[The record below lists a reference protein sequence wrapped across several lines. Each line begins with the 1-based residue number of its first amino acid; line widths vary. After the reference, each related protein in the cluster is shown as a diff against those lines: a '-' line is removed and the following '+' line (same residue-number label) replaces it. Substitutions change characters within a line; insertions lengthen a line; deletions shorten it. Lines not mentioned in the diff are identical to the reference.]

1 MATESH
7 HLNRRSL
14 ASCALLVTLLLF
26 LPAPRTH
33 SAIDP
38 EQLEGRVPTK
48 VELVA
53 SVEAAFPRESY
64 RPGSVATLRI
74 FNRARGI
81 TMQLFRVGP
90 ETVPTRGHNE
100 MQGVPVSGLRTVG
113 ASSGHRL
120 VTVRIGDWPS
130 GLYFARLA
138 AADGRVGFAPF
149 VVRPRRFGEH
159 RVAIVLPTLTWQA
172 YNLRAGGS
180 WYAKWN
186 VHTVRLGRPFLN
198 RGVPYNFRSYD
209 LPFLEWLAR
218 TGKDV
223 DVLSDADLEAARTGQ
238 ALARAYDLV
247 VFPGHHE
254 YVTTREYDVVT
265 GYRNLGGHL
274 MFLSANNFFWQIV
287 RHGQTITRTKQWRDL
302 GRPEAA
308 LIGVQY
314 RGNDRGTHFGPW
326 IVRRSKAA
334 SWVFAGTNLTAGGDL
349 ANGGIEIDKTATA
362 SPRNVQVLAEIPNLF
377 GPGFT
382 AQMTYYETPAGAKVF
397 AAGAFTLAGDVRE
410 PEVATIV
417 QNVWNRMTTGD
428 RRVAAATAAAPVQAY
443 FTRRSYTAGAS
454 ARLVVL
460 GPAQDLVLRLYHAG
474 YGGEGPMQGRQVG
487 RTLHVTG
494 TTTVRLG
501 EWPSGLYYARLGEGA
516 YAPFVLRPRRLG
528 EHRVAIV
535 LPTNTWQAYNFRDD
549 NGDGSAD
556 TWYASPSKTSVLLA
570 RPFEGDGTPPHYHG
584 YDRGFMRWLAL
595 HGKQADFL
603 SDDDLDAVARGD
615 RLARAYDLVVFS
627 GHHEY
632 VTTHEYDVV
641 GRYRDLGGNLAFLSA
656 DNFFYRVVRRGDR
669 IYREGR
675 WRDLGRPEAGLVGS
689 QYVDW
694 NHDTYK
700 NKPYTVVGARRA
712 PWLFRGTGFADGDSF
727 GVYGIEIDA
736 RTDASPRGTQVLCRI
751 PDAFGPGKSAEMT
764 YYETSRGAKVFAAG
778 VMNFGGSALWPGVSE
793 MVANIWTE
801 LSRP

>member
-7 HLNRRSL
+7 HLNRL
-14 ASCALLVTLLLF
+14 ALLLCAAFVATLPGLRVT
-26 LPAPRTH
+26 PH
-33 SAIDP
+33 VDP
-38 EQLEGRVPTK
+38 EELEGRVPTK
-48 VELVA
+48 AELVP
-53 SVEAAFPRESY
+53 SVQAAFPRESY
-64 RPGSVATLRI
+64 HPGSVATLRI

-90 ETVPTRGHNE
+90 ETVPTHGRNE
-100 MQGVPVSGLRTVG
+100 MQGVPVTEQRAIRG
-113 ASSGHRL
+113 RL
-120 VTVRIGDWPS
+120 VTVRIGAWPS

-138 AADGRVGFAPF
+138 AANGLVGFAPF
-149 VVRPRRFGEH
+149 VVRPRRLGEH

-172 YNLRAGGS
+172 YNLRDGGS
-180 WYAKWN
+180 WYAHWN

-223 DVLSDADLEAARTGQ
+223 DVLSDADLEAARTGR
-238 ALARAYDLV
+238 ALARAYELV

-254 YVTTREYDVVT
+254 YVTTREYDVAT

-274 MFLSANNFFWQIV
+274 MFLSANNFFWQVV
-287 RHGQTITRTKQWRDL
+287 RHGRTITRTKQWRDL

-314 RGNDRGTHFGPW
+314 RGNDNGTHRGAW
-326 IVRRSKAA
+326 IVRRSKAD
-334 SWVFAGTNLTAGGDL
+334 SWAFAGTSLVPGGDL
-349 ANGGIEIDKTATA
+349 SNAGIEIDRTSPA
-362 SPRNVQVLAEIPNLF
+362 SPKGTQVLAEIPNLF

-397 AAGAFTLAGDVRE
+397 AAGAFTLAGSIRE
-410 PEVATIV
+410 PTVATLV
-417 QNVWNRMTTGD
+417 QNVWDRMTTGD
-428 RRVAAATAAAPVQAY
+428 RRVAATAAPAPVQAY
-443 FTRRSYTAGAS
+443 FTRRSYVPGAA

-460 GPAQDLVLRLYHAG
+460 GRAQPLVLRLYHAG
-474 YGGEGPMQGRQVG
+474 HGGEGPMQGRQVG
-487 RTLHVTG
+487 RTLHVAASSRAS
-494 TTTVRLG
+494 VRLG
-501 EWPSGLYYARLGEGA
+501 DWPSGLYYARLGRGA
-516 YAPFVLRPRRLG
+516 YAPLVLRPRRLG

-549 NGDGSAD
+549 DGDGSAD
-556 TWYASPSKTSVLLA
+556 TWYASPSETSVLLA
-570 RPFEGDGTPPHYHG
+570 RPFEGDGTPPHYRG

-603 SDDDLDAVARGD
+603 TDDDLDAVGRGD

-641 GRYRDLGGNLAFLSA
+641 ERYRDLGGNLAFLSA

-669 IYREGR
+669 IFREGR
-675 WRDLGRPEAGLVGS
+675 WRDLDRPEAGLVGS

-736 RTDASPRGTQVLCRI
+736 RTAASPRGTQVLCRI

-764 YYETSRGAKVFAAG
+764 YYETPRGAKVFAAG

-793 MVANIWTE
+793 MVANIWTQ